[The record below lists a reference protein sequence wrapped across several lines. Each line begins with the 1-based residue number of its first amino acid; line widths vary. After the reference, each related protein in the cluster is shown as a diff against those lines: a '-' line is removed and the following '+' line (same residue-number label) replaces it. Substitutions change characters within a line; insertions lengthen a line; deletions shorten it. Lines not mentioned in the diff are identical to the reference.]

1 MQTALS
7 LNAGR
12 LTVYSRLNPHRPLH
26 PRSLLSYSRHHLYNR
41 RLASSSS
48 RDFLRGDR
56 VQDKVCIVTGSS
68 SGLGRA
74 MALAFAS
81 QGARLIV
88 CADLQP
94 TPKSHFQAEEAGTP
108 THEVICQRYG
118 AGKGIFK
125 KTNVAEGNDVHEL
138 VKEAVRTGGRLD
150 VMANNAG
157 IGGTE
162 RHGPIHEMM
171 EDTWDSTMRINSRS
185 VFLGCKFA
193 CAQFLQQ
200 EAHPSGHRG
209 WIVNTASIM
218 GLVGQKVNGAAYCAS
233 KGAVVLLT
241 KSVAVAYATHK
252 IHCNAIC
259 PGHLRTPMTEDQ
271 FKDTEM
277 RKSISTLTPWGDEWG
292 AAEDVAKC
300 AVFLASDDAAYVTG
314 VALPVDGGYCAQ

>member
-1 MQTALS
+1 MKPALS
-7 LNAGR
+7 FSTGHLSI
-12 LTVYSRLNPHRPLH
+12 YSRIVPRRPLH
-26 PRSLLSYSRHHLYNR
+26 LQARSTLSTHRFYNR
-41 RLASSSS
+41 RLSSSHS
-48 RDFLRGDR
+48 AGFLRGDR
-56 VQDKVCIVTGSS
+56 VQNKVCIVTGSS

-74 MALAFAS
+74 VALAFAS

-125 KTNVAEGNDVHEL
+125 KTNVAEGEEVHNL
-138 VKEAVRTGGRLD
+138 VKDAVQTGGRLD
-150 VMANNAG
+150 VMVNNAG

-162 RHGPIHEMM
+162 RHGPIHEMS

-185 VFLGCKFA
+185 VFLGCKVA
-193 CAQFLQQ
+193 CAQFLRQQ
-200 EAHPSGHRG
+200 PHPSGHRG

-241 KSVAVAYATHK
+241 KSVAVAYAAHK

-271 FKDTEM
+271 YKDTEM
-277 RKSISTLTPWGDEWG
+277 RKSISAMTPWGDEWG

-300 AVFLASDDAAYVTG
+300 AVFLASEDAAYVTG